1 MKTFPK
7 RVLITG
13 STTWIDV
20 NALRRELVKLPANSV
35 IVTGDT
41 PGVDANAI
49 TIAKELGLGVEAM
62 QKAKEDYLRYPA
74 DGWKRLNDRMLKTGI
89 NLVLA
94 FHADYDK
101 PGMARGTKHAVELAQ
116 QAKIEVRIF
125 LA

>member
-1 MKTFPK
+1 M

-13 STTWIDV
+13 ATTWIDV
-20 NALRRELVKLPANSV
+20 NALRRELIQLPVNSV

-49 TIAKELGLGVEAM
+49 TVARELGLGVEAM
-62 QKAKEDYLRYPA
+62 YKTKDDHLRYPE
-74 DGWKRLNDRMLKTGI
+74 DPWKGLNDRMLETGI
-89 NLVLA
+89 DLVLA

-116 QAKIEVRIF
+116 RAEIEVRIF

>member
-1 MKTFPK
+1 
-7 RVLITG
+7 
-13 STTWIDV
+13 
-20 NALRRELVKLPANSV
+20 
-35 IVTGDT
+35 
-41 PGVDANAI
+41 
-49 TIAKELGLGVEAM
+49 
-62 QKAKEDYLRYPA
+62 
-74 DGWKRLNDRMLKTGI
+74 MLKTGI